1 MEFITTNGKVE
12 VKIEAALFKDAV
24 NLKKAAM
31 KALKDAGLLDG
42 ISINIGENTNII
54 NKLSEVLLN
63 LDTSDDFEKAV
74 FDCLKY
80 CIYDFMGKNI
90 KITPQL
96 FDDIPE
102 AREDYYEI
110 VTKCCEVNLRPFF
123 NSLVTELKTRFG
135 QMETNIPAQE

>member
-12 VKIEAALFKDAV
+12 VKIEAASFKDAV

-42 ISINIGENTNII
+42 VSINIGENTNIL

-123 NSLVTELKTRFG
+123 NSLITELKTRFG
-135 QMETNIPAQE
+135 QMETNTPEQK

>member
-1 MEFITTNGKVE
+1 MEFTTTNGKVE
-12 VKIEAALFKDAV
+12 IKIEAASFKDAV

-31 KALKDAGLLDG
+31 KALKDAGLVNGLN
-42 ISINIGENTNII
+42 INLGENANIL

-74 FDCLKY
+74 FGCLKY

-123 NSLVTELKTRFG
+123 NSLITELKTRFG
-135 QMETNIPAQE
+135 QMETNTPEQK

>member
-1 MEFITTNGKVE
+1 MEFTTTNGKAE
-12 VKIEAALFKDAV
+12 VKIEAASFKDAV
-24 NLKKAAM
+24 NLKKTAM
-31 KALKDAGLLDG
+31 KALKDAGLVDG
-42 ISINIGENTNII
+42 LNINIGENTNIL

-63 LDTSDDFEKAV
+63 LDTSEEFETAV
-74 FDCLKY
+74 FGCLKY

-90 KITPQL
+90 KITPLL

-110 VTKCCEVNLRPFF
+110 VTKCCEENLRPFF

-135 QMETNIPAQE
+135 QMETNTPEQK